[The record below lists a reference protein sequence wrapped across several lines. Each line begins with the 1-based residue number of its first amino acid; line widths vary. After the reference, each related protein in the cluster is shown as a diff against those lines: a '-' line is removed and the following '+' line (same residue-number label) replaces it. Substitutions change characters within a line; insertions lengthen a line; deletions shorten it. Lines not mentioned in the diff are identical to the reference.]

1 MILTYNT
8 VMQRL
13 TKIIVFSML
22 ILGLFFAG
30 NTPLPESHKNSASYF
45 EHNQLSDA
53 LPPASLV
60 IHNRQGNNQCVRYC
74 DYGISAINAF
84 NAAKLKF
91 SFNFDKVT
99 AGRSS
104 FHESIFIQNCLLL
117 I

>member
-1 MILTYNT
+1 
-8 VMQRL
+8 MQRL
-13 TKIIVFSML
+13 IKIIVFSML
-22 ILGLFFAG
+22 ISGLFSAG
-30 NTPLPESHKNSASYF
+30 NSPLPVSQKNSTAYF
-45 EHNQLSDA
+45 EHHQLSDV

-60 IHNRQGNNQCVRYC
+60 IHNRQGNGLCVRYF